1 MSVKMIQIME
11 CSADAEKAFEQ
22 ELKKLV
28 ETSLSENGCIN
39 YEIYQPVDQD
49 GQYIMIEE
57 WLDEDAFMQHQDS
70 PHYKHFVR
78 ISPALQNKPAEV
90 KQLVR
95 LV

>member
-1 MSVKMIQIME
+1 MIQILE
-11 CSADAEKAFEQ
+11 CAADAEKAFEQ

-28 ETSLSENGCIN
+28 ETSLSEDGCIK

-57 WLDEDAFMQHQDS
+57 WIDEDAFTQHQDTS
-70 PHYKHFVR
+70 HYKHFIR

-90 KQLVR
+90 KQLIR